1 MSVARKVRNHLSADT
16 AFRLLYSIFSSV
28 PDLRSGEVEFP
39 LADVL
44 MSAFAMFSLKD
55 QSLLAFDQRR
65 SDPNDNFRTIYG
77 INRVPCD
84 SQMRAILDPVDPAC
98 LRAPFLEL
106 FRCLQRG
113 KMLEHFVY
121 LDGYYLVSLD
131 GTEYFSSKKIHCA
144 SCLEKRHRNGTITYY
159 HQLLG
164 ATLVHP
170 DLKEV
175 IPLAPE
181 PIVQQDGHTKNDC
194 ERNATRRWLKQFR
207 NEHPHLR
214 VIVVEDALSSNAP
227 HLKDLAEASVRY
239 IIGVKPGDHTFLFEH
254 LRGLDEAGRM
264 QVLTLV
270 DPATNILHHFR
281 FCNGAPLNESNPDVL
296 VNVLEYW
303 EVHPDRTVQHFSW
316 VTDFTLNADNVW
328 TIMRGGRARWKI
340 ENETF
345 NTLKNQGYNLE
356 HNYGHGE
363 QNLSVVLALLMML
376 AFLVDQ
382 VQQLC
387 CPRFQAAWRKMK
399 TKRHL
404 WEEIRNHFRTL
415 LFDSME
421 ELLTAIE
428 RGIVPQRPVFGN
440 SS

>member
-1 MSVARKVRNHLSADT
+1 MSATRKVRKDLCADT
-16 AFRLLYSIFSSV
+16 LFGLLYSFFSSV
-28 PDLRSGEVEFP
+28 PEPRSGEIEIP

-55 QSLLAFDQRR
+55 PSLLAFDHRR
-65 SDPNDNFRTIYG
+65 QNPNDNFRTIYG

-84 SQMRAILDPVDPAC
+84 SQMRAILDPVDPTG
-98 LRAPFLEL
+98 LRAPFLEI
-106 FRCLQRG
+106 FRHLQRS
-113 KMLEHFVY
+113 KMLEGFAY
-121 LDGYYLVSLD
+121 LDGCYLVSLD
-131 GTEYFSSKKIHCA
+131 GTGYFSSTKIHCA
-144 SCLEKRHRNGTITYY
+144 SCLEKRHRNGTVSYS

-181 PIVQQDGHTKNDC
+181 PIIQQDGHTKNDC

-207 NEHPHLR
+207 KEHPHLR
-214 VIVVEDALSSNAP
+214 VIVVEDALSANAP
-227 HLKDLAEASVRY
+227 HLKDLAEARVRY

-254 LRGLDEAGRM
+254 LRGLDEASRM

-270 DPATNILHHFR
+270 DPATGILHHFR
-281 FCNGAPLNESNPDVL
+281 LCNSAPLNESNPDVL

-303 EVHPDRTVQHFSW
+303 EVHPDRTVQYFSW
-316 VTDFTLNADNVW
+316 ITDFTLNADNVW
-328 TIMRGGRARWKI
+328 AIMRGGRARWKI

-356 HNYGHGE
+356 HNYGHGD

-387 CPRFQAAWRKMK
+387 CPLFQAAWHKMK
-399 TKRHL
+399 TKCHL
-404 WEEIRNHFRTL
+404 WDEIRNHFRML
-415 LFDSME
+415 RFDSMA
-421 ELLTAIE
+421 ELLTALV
-428 RGIVPQRPVFGN
+428 RGIVPQKPVFEN